1 MIAEGSLNER
11 IEKIGEIIYSD
22 NVMAGHDHLVLLVI
36 MNSAFRFYAQLIGAL
51 NRQSEKPGQAKL
63 RLTTKF
69 VKVTTQHM
77 MEAVVKIDEVSH
89 LF

>member
-1 MIAEGSLNER
+1 MIAEGNLNER

-51 NRQSEKPGQAKL
+51 NR
-63 RLTTKF
+63 
-69 VKVTTQHM
+69 
-77 MEAVVKIDEVSH
+77 
-89 LF
+89 

>member
-1 MIAEGSLNER
+1 MKNGINPEDKNYYAESIHFLQIPNYEEKLLNER

-51 NRQSEKPGQAKL
+51 NR
-63 RLTTKF
+63 
-69 VKVTTQHM
+69 
-77 MEAVVKIDEVSH
+77 
-89 LF
+89 